1 MLPKKYMRVIAIIL
15 ALSFVATLLAGAL
28 ATAPAQAA
36 SDDDPVASQEFD
48 TDGDGVINNEDPDI
62 DGDGVVNGQ
71 DSDIDGDGIE
81 NFSDGDPASTTGIDN
96 APPPNRP
103 GTWISPSELGDISGL
118 LVSSALVIAMASGG
132 AWVAIRRKKL
142 AQAKSDS
149 TR

>member
-36 SDDDPVASQEFD
+36 TDDDPVASQEFD

-81 NFSDGDPASTTGIDN
+81 NFSDGDPASTTGIDD
-96 APPPNRP
+96 APPPKRP
-103 GTWISPSELGDISGL
+103 GTWISPGELGDISGL
-118 LVSSALVIAMASGG
+118 LVSSTLVIMVAAGG
-132 AWVAIRRKKL
+132 AWFVIRRTKS
-142 AQAKSDS
+142 AKAKQDS
-149 TR
+149 ER